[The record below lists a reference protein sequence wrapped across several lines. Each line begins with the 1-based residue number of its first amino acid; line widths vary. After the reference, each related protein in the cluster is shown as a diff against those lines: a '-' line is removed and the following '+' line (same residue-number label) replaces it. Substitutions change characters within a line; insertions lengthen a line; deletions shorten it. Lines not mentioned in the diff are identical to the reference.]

1 MFKKGG
7 LPASYNKKR
16 LQGLYFSTRGY
27 NVGIANLI
35 RMWLFPWIHKVIYLQ
50 SVQRSQIFRVSLR
63 SHSLVIKRVRSHFR
77 SQFLKGVH
85 SHSSLPKIFRQKFF
99 SIHIYT
105 WTKLLKKISEKNI
118 DKILKK
124 ICTRKNIRK
133 DSIYCFFNIFF
144 FIF

>member
-1 MFKKGG
+1 MF
-7 LPASYNKKR
+7 Y
-16 LQGLYFSTRGY
+16 STLCAI
-27 NVGIANLI
+27 VS
-35 RMWLFPWIHKVIYLQ
+35 Q
-50 SVQRSQIFRVSLR
+50 TVQRSQIFRVSLR

-105 WTKLLKKISEKNI
+105 WTKLLKKISEKI
-118 DKILKK
+118 SDKILKK

-133 DSIYCFFNIFF
+133 DSIYCFFNNFFSYFRWTKFMSSHEYFFKIF
-144 FIF
+144 